1 MDSKRNEKEKENIM
15 DIDID
20 WINLLGWFLAFGF
33 ATSLFYKW
41 GVRAGIKHALTTLH
55 LDHHQT
61 ELLNKELKKDNRTLS
76 KETLLN

>member
-1 MDSKRNEKEKENIM
+1 M

-33 ATSLFYKW
+33 ATSLFYKR

-61 ELLNKELKKDNRTLS
+61 RLLNKELKKDNRTLS
-76 KETLLN
+76 KETLLNLSKSQFA

>member
-1 MDSKRNEKEKENIM
+1 M

-33 ATSLFYKW
+33 ATSLFYKR

-61 ELLNKELKKDNRTLS
+61 RLLNKELKKDGHDVAMEAM
-76 KETLLN
+76 KEEIKNSNKNLLN

>member
-1 MDSKRNEKEKENIM
+1 M

-20 WINLLGWFLAFGF
+20 WINFLGWFLAFGF
-33 ATSLFYKW
+33 ATSLFYKR

>member
-1 MDSKRNEKEKENIM
+1 M

-33 ATSLFYKW
+33 ATSIFYKR
-41 GVRAGIKHALTTLH
+41 GVRAGNKHAFTTLH

-61 ELLNKELKKDNRTLS
+61 RLLNKELKKDNRTLS